1 MQSKHLLLKIE
12 KYVQQRRRQQKTA
25 HYTKGN
31 TNTQSHQTV
40 NFLLSFCRKP
50 HFVKKGARRM
60 SSQLRVAVRRRQA
73 MLHQQSN
80 PNLHGLEE
88 PTCVSQP
95 SLRPCGP
102 LGCAAGFVPH
112 SGSQASF
119 LFCRNYWNRER
130 TRLIA
135 HGFLMPLP
143 QSDMC
148 HLCSHFV
155 SQSKTFGCA
164 QTHAIKKTL
173 SPLLP

>member
-1 MQSKHLLLKIE
+1 
-12 KYVQQRRRQQKTA
+12 
-25 HYTKGN
+25 
-31 TNTQSHQTV
+31 
-40 NFLLSFCRKP
+40 
-50 HFVKKGARRM
+50 M
-60 SSQLRVAVRRRQA
+60 SSYLRVSVRRRQA

-88 PTCVSQP
+88 PTCISHP

-148 HLCSHFV
+148 HLCSHSV

-164 QTHAIKKTL
+164 ETHAIKKTL
-173 SPLLP
+173 SPLLPWGGSKWTAVRVSSKQWHLTASQFQRWSYQKQRS